1 MKISKRQIKRI
12 IKEEKARLLSEIRPP
27 FKGGYQHE
35 EPDNSEVKPTPGGYD
50 RNYSGDVKDVAAA
63 QEKIEVVL
71 NALYDSG
78 VDNDG
83 LKALLNNVI
92 KDIDS
97 GFVGEP
103 T

>member
-1 MKISKRQIKRI
+1 MKITKRQLRRI
-12 IKEEKARLLSEIRPP
+12 IREEKQRLLSEISPP

-63 QEKIEVVL
+63 QEKIEEIL
-71 NALYDSG
+71 NALYDNG
-78 VDNDG
+78 VENDG

-92 KDIDS
+92 RDIDS

-103 T
+103 S